1 MWAYRTSTFNN
12 GTSCVAITYRISAL
26 GSYITNCATY
36 KGCYYKLEE
45 KEGAL
50 SFGVKSVNFGVK
62 GVNFGIKGVNFAA
75 NYTSCDEDFCNGSE
89 NVHKS
94 FCVIAIACI
103 LFVLFEF
110 ILDFVLTTSYGTLE
124 RVLTS
129 KTFIPFV
136 L

>member
-1 MWAYRTSTFNN
+1 MRAHN
-12 GTSCVAITYRISAL
+12 GTSCVTIIYRISAL
-26 GSYITNCATY
+26 GSYITNSATY

-50 SFGVKSVNFGVK
+50 SFGV
-62 GVNFGIKGVNFAA
+62 KGVNFAA